1 MSILE
6 VYMGKTY
13 SQDLREKVITYI
25 ENHGD
30 KKEAAKVFSIGL
42 DTVYRWLRLR
52 KNGDL
57 KPKKRTSFYQVVD
70 TQKLIDYIKNNSDHT
85 ITEIA
90 TALKLGRQTVFRW
103 LGRLNITR
111 KKRLRS
117 IENATRKIDENLL
130 KKSPQ

>member
-1 MSILE
+1 MSILDL
-6 VYMGKTY
+6 YMGKTY
-13 SQDLREKVITYI
+13 SEDLRKKVITYI

-57 KPKKRTSFYQVVD
+57 KGKKRTSFYQVVD
-70 TQKLIDYIKNNSDHT
+70 TQKLIDYIKSNPDHT
-85 ITEIA
+85 IKEIA
-90 TALKLGRQTVFRW
+90 NALKLGRQTVFRW

-117 IENATRKIDENLL
+117 IENGMRKINKNL
-130 KKSPQ
+130 

>member
-1 MSILE
+1 
-6 VYMGKTY
+6 MGKTY
-13 SQDLREKVITYI
+13 SQDLREKVVTYI
-25 ENHGD
+25 ENNGD

-52 KNGDL
+52 KNDDL

-90 TALKLGRQTVFRW
+90 RALKLGRQTVCRW

-117 IENATRKIDENLL
+117 IENATRKIEENLL
-130 KKSPQ
+130 KKST